1 MISFSSASSVKSGSP
16 RQTLCSVGSIQTLS
30 CMHRRFAYDREL
42 PLLPGLASS
51 PGVHCRINPTEQA
64 SYLPSR
70 LFLLF
75 SLMVLS
81 TLFIEVRLHRRE
93 WRMPLKAVSFA
104 SIRDWIIYER
114 KRYRLFPC
122 SILFL
127 LTFQP
132 GTFFSFCSF
141 FSSSCH
147 VAMTLALRLKGQ
159 SALPSVIKASATM
172 LLYFLYKGN

>member
-1 MISFSSASSVKSGSP
+1 MISFSSASSDKSGSP
-16 RQTLCSVGSIQTLS
+16 RQSLCSVGSIQTLS
-30 CMHRRFAYDREL
+30 CMHRRFAYDREF

-51 PGVHCRINPTEQA
+51 PGLHCRINSTEQA
-64 SYLPSR
+64 SYVPSR

-114 KRYRLFPC
+114 KSYRLFPC

-147 VAMTLALRLKGQ
+147 VAMTLALRLKRQ

>member
-1 MISFSSASSVKSGSP
+1 MISFSSASSDKSGSP
-16 RQTLCSVGSIQTLS
+16 RQSLCSVGSIQTLS
-30 CMHRRFAYDREL
+30 CMHRRFAYDREF

-51 PGVHCRINPTEQA
+51 PGLHCRINSTEQA
-64 SYLPSR
+64 SYVPSR

-93 WRMPLKAVSFA
+93 WRMPLKAVPFA
-104 SIRDWIIYER
+104 FIRDWIMY
-114 KRYRLFPC
+114 KGKWHRLFLC
-122 SILFL
+122 SILLL

-132 GTFFSFCSF
+132 GTFFPLCSF

-147 VAMTLALRLKGQ
+147 VAMTLATALKAEVTLREMYHTLNFNE
-159 SALPSVIKASATM
+159 L
-172 LLYFLYKGN
+172 